1 MDFGRIFIP
10 MYTYVHRDSL
20 AECGLWCVHSLRC
33 RRPMKDPGSVTRG
46 RRVRQTGQPGAE
58 NKSFADTSPTT
69 LDIPMF
75 APGVQ
80 GASLELLA

>member
-1 MDFGRIFIP
+1 MN
-10 MYTYVHRDSL
+10 
-20 AECGLWCVHSLRC
+20 
-33 RRPMKDPGSVTRG
+33 DPGSVTRG

-69 LDIPMF
+69 LDIAMF
-75 APGVQ
+75 APGQ